1 MRRWLLVFMLLL
13 YPFQLALAMAD
24 QCCVATP
31 AGITHHTGQ
40 GEGEGAAAG
49 APVFLADDAA
59 SSLADPHCPAC
70 VFGQISGVPPHA
82 APMASIRHGEAA
94 APSSIFL
101 LPSVPRS
108 RPERPNW
115 PASAR

>member
-1 MRRWLLVFMLLL
+1 MRRWLLIFMLLL

-31 AGITHHTGQ
+31 KGITHHTEQ
-40 GEGEGAAAG
+40 DGAAAAG
-49 APVFLADDAA
+49 EPVFLADDAA

-70 VFGQISGVPPHA
+70 VFGQISGVPMHA
-82 APMASIRHGEAA
+82 AAVPFAAHGAAA
-94 APSSIFL
+94 APSNSFFL
-101 LPSVPRS
+101 PCVPRS

-115 PASAR
+115 PAPAR